1 MSYWIKL
8 SLDILDDPKIAKLSD
23 FQYRVFTMC
32 LLFAKELD
40 KDGQLP
46 PVADIAWRFRYFSVK
61 NTKDAL
67 LVMKGIGI
75 VDENE
80 RGWFIV
86 NFAKRQALSDSAER
100 VRAFR
105 QREKEKK
112 KPIIDVTGVTVTSS
126 SSPLPLDSDSSSSL
140 SQKRELTE
148 WEY

>member
-1 MSYWIKL
+1 ML
-8 SLDILDDPKIAKLSD
+8 
-23 FQYRVFTMC
+23 C

-40 KDGQLP
+40 KNGQLAP
-46 PVADIAWRFRYFSVK
+46 AGDIAWRLRLPEKPVS
-61 NTKDAL
+61 DAL
-67 LVMKGIGI
+67 LAMKRVGI

-112 KPIIDVTGVTVTSS
+112 KELDVTGVTVTSS

-140 SQKRELTE
+140 TQKRKLTE